1 MNRNYTYLE
10 REIQMLPME
19 SQKNTQITLAKAL
32 KLKNRLAGRLAKVQ
46 SDIQLYNSVLK
57 EQVEGR
63 VDIAALC
70 LAQREI
76 QECLIGLK
84 TKIIF
89 SNAEI
94 QETLIRLGE
103 TKALL
108 TFLATIPVR
117 DGQERHGYQN
127 TEVTWVAV
135 VKKSDIDR
143 DQKKLEAE
151 IDAMQDKI
159 DGFNH
164 TVRMEIPQ
172 RYLDLAS

>member
-1 MNRNYTYLE
+1 ME
-10 REIQMLPME
+10 E

-32 KLKNRLAGRLAKVQ
+32 KLKNRLVGRLAKVQ
-46 SDIQLYNSVLK
+46 TDIQLYNSVLK
-57 EQVEGR
+57 EQAEGR
-63 VDIAALC
+63 VDIVALVSS
-70 LAQREI
+70 QREI

-84 TKIIF
+84 SKII
-89 SNAEI
+89 SANAEI

-135 VKKSDIDR
+135 IKKADIDR
-143 DQKKLEAE
+143 DQKKMESE
-151 IDAMQDKI
+151 IDEMQDKI

-164 TVRMEIPQ
+164 TMKMEIPQ
-172 RYLDLAS
+172 KYLDLAS